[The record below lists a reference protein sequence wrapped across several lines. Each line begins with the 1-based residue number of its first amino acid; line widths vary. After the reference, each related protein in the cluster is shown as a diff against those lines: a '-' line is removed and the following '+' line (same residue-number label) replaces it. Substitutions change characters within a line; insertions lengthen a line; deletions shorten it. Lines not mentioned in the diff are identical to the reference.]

1 MKTIFHTVR
10 PLKLSIQSMRSDVN
24 PHLQGHG
31 NLS

>member
-10 PLKLSIQSMRSDVN
+10 PLKFSIQSMRGDVN
-24 PHLQGHG
+24 PHLQRRG